1 MRSLSALGYLAA
13 LYIHYQ
19 RRKWYGRGRPLS
31 EPLRKRFGEYF
42 AAEDLSRV
50 RIVEHARLPI
60 PNPPG
65 YGQLLKLSRFAL
77 PDPGQVAAMTFD
89 DVVVTRGEIWESLLF
104 HEMVHVTQFRLLG
117 VRRFAELYM
126 KGFVDTRTYAGI
138 PLEVCAFTL
147 EDHFLSGGGPL
158 DVETEIRRT
167 LDFS

>member
-1 MRSLSALGYLAA
+1 MSALGYLAA
-13 LYIHYQ
+13 RYIRYQ
-19 RRKWYGRGRPLS
+19 REKWHERGTPLS
-31 EPLRKRFGEYF
+31 DSLHDRLSEFF
-42 AAEDLSRV
+42 TAEDLSRV

-65 YGQLLKLSRFAL
+65 YAQLLKLSGLAL
-77 PDPGQVAAMTFD
+77 PDPTQVAAMTFD

>member
-42 AAEDLSRV
+42 AAGDLSSV

-65 YGQLLKLSRFAL
+65 YGQPLKLSRFAL

-89 DVVVTRGEIWESLLF
+89 DVVVARGEIWESLLF

-117 VRRFAELYM
+117 VRRFAEQYM
-126 KGFVDTRTYAGI
+126 RGFVATRSYGGI
-138 PLEVCAFTL
+138 PLEVCAFAL
-147 EDHFLSGGGPL
+147 EERFLRGGGPV
-158 DVETEIRRT
+158 DVEAEVRRRID
-167 LDFS
+167 LG